1 MVKYIRRKV
10 IKDYSVSNA
19 HQRMDDHE
27 KLCRIMAKETNG
39 KISDIKLRV
48 ARIEKLIIGSGATI
62 ITGMAYIILRLV

>member
-1 MVKYIRRKV
+1 
-10 IKDYSVSNA
+10 
-19 HQRMDDHE
+19 MDDHE